1 MPIPG
6 FLFDDPKVREE
17 LALYYSS
24 VRRAD
29 DCVGE
34 ILQALEAS
42 GEANNTV
49 VMFLSDH
56 GMPLPF
62 AKTQLYH
69 HSTHT
74 PWMVRWTG
82 VTRAGVVDGKHMI
95 SAVDML
101 PTLLDIVDAKYPARL
116 DGRSFLPLIRGKTQI
131 GRDHVFKEYNENAGA
146 SRDPM
151 RAVQTKR
158 YLYTFNPWSNS
169 ERVFATATT
178 STVTYRRLVALA
190 KQDKRL
196 AKRLDLYKHR
206 VPEELYDVAN
216 DPDCLINLIA
226 DAKHQVALPSL
237 RSELEGWMK
246 RTKDPMLEVFEKR
259 KDEIFREEYVQKVE
273 KEALDRRKNRRGNK
287 RRSNA
292 TK

>member
-1 MPIPG
+1 
-6 FLFDDPKVREE
+6 
-17 LALYYSS
+17 
-24 VRRAD
+24 
-29 DCVGE
+29 
-34 ILQALEAS
+34 
-42 GEANNTV
+42 
-49 VMFLSDH
+49 MFLSDH

-116 DGRSFLPLIRGKTQI
+116 DGRSFLPLIRGKTQT

-158 YLYTFNPWSNS
+158 YLYIFNPWSNS

-178 STVTYRRLVALA
+178 GTVTYRRLVALA

-206 VPEELYDVAN
+206 VPEEMYDVAN
-216 DPDCLINLIA
+216 DPDCLYNLIA
-226 DAKHQVALPSL
+226 EPRHQAALPSL

-246 RTKDPMLEVFEKR
+246 RTKDPMLKVFQKR
-259 KDEIFREEYVQKVE
+259 DDTAYREAYVHKVE
-273 KEALDRRKNRRGNK
+273 EEALERRKQRRGKNRRVQT
-287 RRSNA
+287 RAR
-292 TK
+292 